1 MNVRRVRRAVLI
13 ALTAGAVM
21 SVMAPGAGAATAP
34 IVGGGSFAR
43 TVPFIDG
50 WIYAFECHAAAPG
63 AVSTSVDSCVLY
75 YAYPAGSA
83 PASTSTGPVASTSG
97 AVSTNP
103 ADLYRICWSVSARY
117 SDSTSRSTSGCSS
130 PSSSIAGAGAS
141 SG

>member
-1 MNVRRVRRAVLI
+1 MNVRRVRRAVLT
-13 ALTAGAVM
+13 AVVAGAAM
-21 SVMAPGAGAATAP
+21 SVLAPGAGAATTPMA
-34 IVGGGSFAR
+34 GGGSFTR
-43 TVPFIDG
+43 TIPFIDG
-50 WIYAFECHAAAPG
+50 SIYAFECHAAAPG
-63 AVSTSVDSCVLY
+63 AVSTSVDRCVLY

-117 SDSTSRSTSGCSS
+117 SDGSSRSTGGCSA